1 METNPLVS
9 AVIPVFNG
17 ERYLADTIRS
27 VLSQTYRPVE
37 VIVVDDGSVD
47 GTAKIATSFK
57 EVRYVPQKNQGHGM
71 AKNNGIAATR
81 GELIAFLDADD
92 LWTPDKLSVQAG
104 YMMKNPDIGYTIA
117 RMRVFLDPGIEW
129 PAWLNKPH
137 YMSDPPG
144 YVPGT
149 LVACKTVFERI
160 GLFNTGYRHGND
172 SDWFFR
178 AKDAGIPM
186 AVMPEILLHK
196 RIHSS
201 NMSHE
206 VPLMTAELLR
216 TVRSSILR
224 QQNKPE
230 TP

>member
-1 METNPLVS
+1 METTPLVS
-9 AVIPVFNG
+9 VIIPVFNG
-17 ERYLADTIRS
+17 ERYLADTLRS

-37 VIVVDDGSVD
+37 IIVVDDGSTD
-47 GTAKIATSFK
+47 GTAAIATAFK

-71 AKNNGIAATR
+71 AKNNGFAAATADI
-81 GELIAFLDADD
+81 IAFLDADD
-92 LWTPDKLSVQAG
+92 LWTPDKLGVQVG
-104 YMMKNPDIGYTIA
+104 YMMKNPEIGYTIA

-149 LVACKTVFERI
+149 LVARRSVFERI
-160 GLFNTGYRHGND
+160 GLFNTAYRHGND

-186 AVMPEILLHK
+186 AIMPEILLHK

-201 NMSHE
+201 NLSHE
-206 VPLMTAELLR
+206 VPLMTTELLR
-216 TVRSSILR
+216 TVRASILR
-224 QQNKPE
+224 QKKSP
-230 TP
+230 

>member
-1 METNPLVS
+1 MENTPLVS
-9 AVIPVFNG
+9 AIIPVFNG
-17 ERYLADTIRS
+17 ERFLADTIRS
-27 VLSQTYRPVE
+27 VLSQTYRPIE
-37 VIVVDDGSVD
+37 IIVVDDGSTD
-47 GTAKIATSFK
+47 GTAGIAMSFK
-57 EVRYVPQKNQGHGM
+57 EVRYVRQNNQGHGM
-71 AKNNGIAATR
+71 AKNNGIAAAR

-104 YMMKNPDIGYTIA
+104 HMMTNSEIGYTIA

-129 PAWLNKPH
+129 PAWLNRPH

-149 LVACKTVFERI
+149 LVARRAVFERI
-160 GLFNTGYRHGND
+160 GVFNTSYRHGND

-186 AVMPEILLHK
+186 AIMPEILLHK

-201 NMSHE
+201 NLSHE
-206 VPLMTAELLR
+206 VPLMTTELLR
-216 TVRSSILR
+216 TVRASILR
-224 QQNKPE
+224 QKHKPE
-230 TP
+230 GP